1 MRALI
6 PLLLLMSCGENRTFP
21 TRGQYQGAEP
31 APLECIPNLDG
42 RIGGPV
48 AAAAADGGAA
58 HFIGNVWEWTSSPFL
73 PYPAFAPGAYA
84 EYSQPWFGDHHVLR
98 GGSWATRSRLV
109 HPRMRNFYK
118 PGRHDVFAGFRTCA
132 RD

>member
-1 MRALI
+1 MQRDHGVDARHCAVVDPGL
-6 PLLLLMSCGENRTFP
+6 R
-21 TRGQYQGAEP
+21 
-31 APLECIPNLDG
+31 
-42 RIGGPV
+42 
-48 AAAAADGGAA
+48 AADVVLIDRFLDAELSRRNLPPTAEGIYDLA
-58 HFIGNVWEWTSSPFL
+58 GNVWEWVWDRKVQAL
-73 PYPAFAPGAYA
+73 PVG
-84 EYSQPWFGDHHVLR
+84 GLR